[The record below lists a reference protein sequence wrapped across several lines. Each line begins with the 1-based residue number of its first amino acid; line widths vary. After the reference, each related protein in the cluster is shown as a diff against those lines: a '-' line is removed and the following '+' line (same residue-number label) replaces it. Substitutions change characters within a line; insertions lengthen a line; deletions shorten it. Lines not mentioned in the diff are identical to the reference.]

1 MPKFRDQF
9 RVLTSDRVPSGIS
22 SDHDGTECFLIT
34 GDFGIAIKVAER
46 LAKRNNL
53 YCEVQQL
60 VHRFAS
66 MGGNYWCGISGFQG
80 EEQLFN
86 DGPLPSFLIRI

>member
-9 RVLTSDRVPSGIS
+9 RVLTSDKVPSGIS
-22 SDHDGTECFLIT
+22 SDRDMACFLIT
-34 GDFGIAIKVAER
+34 GDFETAIEVAEST
-46 LAKRNNL
+46 AKRDNL

-60 VHRFAS
+60 VHRFVS